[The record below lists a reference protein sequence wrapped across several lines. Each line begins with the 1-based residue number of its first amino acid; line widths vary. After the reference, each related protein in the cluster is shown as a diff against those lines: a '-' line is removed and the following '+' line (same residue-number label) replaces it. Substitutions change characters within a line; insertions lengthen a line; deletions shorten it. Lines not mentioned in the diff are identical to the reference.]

1 MRRFQTP
8 LLLLL
13 ALGLLAGSPAQA
25 QGASSS
31 AAAPVVSPALARVS
45 APAEAHPSQDRLTP
59 YRPRLGR
66 SKPLVAIVAENYYTE
81 LTDYVLPYGVLSAAG
96 VAEVQALAMQPGPI
110 RMFPAP
116 MNVEPQATTARFDE
130 EHPEGADYVIVPAV
144 HKDDDPALLAWVK
157 SQAAKGATIV
167 GVCDG
172 VWVLA
177 RAGLLDGRRATG
189 HWYSREDLR
198 KKFPQVQWQQQ
209 LRYVEDRRVITTTGV
224 SATIPVSLALVE
236 AMAGTER
243 ATQLAREL
251 GGAGMAWS
259 AQHPSERFQMSWK
272 HKLTIGGNAIA
283 FWSHEDVGI
292 PVDQGVDEI
301 ALALKAEVYSATY
314 RSTALAVAPRPG
326 LVKSRRGLSIVP
338 DRVMGADAPRRMLS
352 APDANE
358 PLQALDQA
366 LKGIASDYGPR
377 TAAWVALQMEYPGY

>member
-1 MRRFQTP
+1 MRLFKTS

-13 ALGLLAGSPAQA
+13 TAGLLAGAQAQA
-25 QGASSS
+25 QGA
-31 AAAPVVSPALARVS
+31 APVAPRAS
-45 APAEAHPSQDRLTP
+45 APEASQAADRLTP
-59 YRPRLGR
+59 YRPRLLR
-66 SKPLVAIVAENYYTE
+66 SKPLVAVVAENYYTE

-96 VAEVQALAMQPGPI
+96 VAEVQALATQPGPI

-116 MNVEPQATTARFDE
+116 LNVEPQATTARFDQ

-157 SQAAKGATIV
+157 AQAAKGATIV

-189 HWYSREDLR
+189 HWYSRDDLR
-198 KKFPQVQWQQQ
+198 KKFPQVQWQQN

-236 AMAGTER
+236 AIAGTER

-251 GGAGMAWS
+251 GGAGMGWS
-259 AQHPSERFQMSWK
+259 AQHPGDRFQMSWK
-272 HKLTIGGNAIA
+272 HKLTIGGNAVA

-326 LVKSRRGLSIVP
+326 TIRSRRGLSLIP
-338 DRVMGADAPRRMLS
+338 DRVAGVDAPRRMLS
-352 APDANE
+352 APDAAE
-358 PLQALDQA
+358 PLLALDQA
-366 LKGIASDYGPR
+366 LKGIAADYGPR

>member
-1 MRRFQTP
+1 MRLFQTP
-8 LLLLL
+8 LILLL
-13 ALGLLAGSPAQA
+13 ALGLLAGARA
-25 QGASSS
+25 QGALAS
-31 AAAPVVSPALARVS
+31 AAAPAAARATGLEPSPS
-45 APAEAHPSQDRLTP
+45 ADRLTP

-96 VAEVQALAMQPGPI
+96 VAEVRALATQPGPI

-116 MNVEPQATTARFDE
+116 MNVEPQATTARFDQ

-157 SQAAKGATIV
+157 AQAAKGATLV

-189 HWYSREDLR
+189 HWYSRDDLR
-198 KKFPQVQWQQQ
+198 KKFPQVQWQQN

-236 AMAGTER
+236 AIAGTER

-251 GGAGMAWS
+251 GGAGMSWT
-259 AQHPSERFQMSWK
+259 AQHPSERFQMSWR

-314 RSTALAVAPRPG
+314 RSTALAVAPRAGPIT
-326 LVKSRRGLSIVP
+326 SRRGLSLIP
-338 DRVMGADAPRRMLS
+338 DRVMGTDAPRRMLS
-352 APDANE
+352 PPDATE
-358 PLQALDQA
+358 PLLALDQA
-366 LKGIASDYGPR
+366 LKGIATDYGPR

>member
-1 MRRFQTP
+1 MRLLQTP

-13 ALGLLAGSPAQA
+13 ALGLLAGAQAQA
-25 QGASSS
+25 QGASSGT
-31 AAAPVVSPALARVS
+31 AAPALPRAS
-45 APAEAHPSQDRLTP
+45 APAEAPPSADRLTP

-96 VAEVQALAMQPGPI
+96 VAEVHALATQPGPI

-116 MNVEPQATTARFDE
+116 MNVEPQATTSRFDQ

-157 SQAAKGATIV
+157 AQAAKGATIV

-224 SATIPVSLALVE
+224 SATIPISLALVE

-251 GGAGMAWS
+251 GGAGMGWS

-272 HKLTIGGNAIA
+272 HKLTIGGNAVA

-292 PVDQGVDEI
+292 PVEQGVDEI

-326 LVKSRRGLSIVP
+326 PIRSRRGLTLIP
-338 DRVMGADAPRRMLS
+338 DRVMGADAPKRMLS
-352 APDANE
+352 APDAAE
-358 PLQALDQA
+358 PLLALDQA

>member
-1 MRRFQTP
+1 MRFFKTP
-8 LLLLL
+8 LFLLL
-13 ALGLLAGSPAQA
+13 ALGLLAGAQA
-25 QGASSS
+25 QGAS
-31 AAAPVVSPALARVS
+31 AAGT
-45 APAEAHPSQDRLTP
+45 APAVAPASVSETPPAADRLTP
-59 YRPRLGR
+59 YRPRHMR
-66 SKPLVAIVAENYYTE
+66 SKPLVAVVAENYYTE

-96 VAEVQALAMQPGPI
+96 VAEVQALATQPGPI

-116 MNVEPQATTARFDE
+116 LNVEPQATTARFDQ

-157 SQAAKGATIV
+157 AQAAKGATIV

-189 HWYSREDLR
+189 HWYSRDDLR
-198 KKFPQVQWQQQ
+198 KKFPQVQWQQN

-236 AMAGTER
+236 AIAGTER

-251 GGAGMAWS
+251 GGAGMGWS
-259 AQHPSERFQMSWK
+259 AQHPGERFQMSWK

-314 RSTALAVAPRPG
+314 RSTALAVAPRAG
-326 LVKSRRGLSIVP
+326 TIRSRRGLSLIP
-338 DRVMGADAPRRMLS
+338 DRVMGVDAPRRMLS
-352 APDANE
+352 APDATA
-358 PLQALDQA
+358 PLLALDQA
-366 LKGIASDYGPR
+366 LKGIATDYGPR

>member
-1 MRRFQTP
+1 MRLFQIP

-13 ALGLLAGSPAQA
+13 ALGLLAGAQA
-25 QGASSS
+25 QLQGASSS
-31 AAAPVVSPALARVS
+31 TAAPTLPQAS
-45 APAEAHPSQDRLTP
+45 APAEAPPSADRLTP

-96 VAEVQALAMQPGPI
+96 VADVRALATQPGPI

-116 MNVEPQATTARFDE
+116 MNVEPQATTARFDQD
-130 EHPEGADYVIVPAV
+130 HPEGADYVIVPAV

-157 SQAAKGATIV
+157 AQAAKGATLV

-251 GGAGMAWS
+251 GGAGMGWS
-259 AQHPSERFQMSWK
+259 AQHPSERFQMSWQ

-314 RSTALAVAPRPG
+314 
-326 LVKSRRGLSIVP
+326 LSLIH
-338 DRVMGADAPRRMLS
+338 
-352 APDANE
+352 
-358 PLQALDQA
+358 
-366 LKGIASDYGPR
+366 I
-377 TAAWVALQMEYPGY
+377 